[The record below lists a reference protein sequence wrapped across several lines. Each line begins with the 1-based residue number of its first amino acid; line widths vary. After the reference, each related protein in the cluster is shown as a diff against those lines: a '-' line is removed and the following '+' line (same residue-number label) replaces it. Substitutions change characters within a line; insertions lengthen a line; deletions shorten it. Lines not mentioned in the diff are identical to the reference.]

1 MLVGKDA
8 FWPTLGHGDHYSYGH
23 PLRTSSDRLYGA
35 VALLCA
41 LMRCRARRY
50 EYEYEYEDEDED
62 EDEDGGAGQSPMTE
76 SFGYCR
82 FRLSLCPRKL
92 PLQGS
97 RWFAQA
103 VEGRSCSVW
112 PLVAAVL
119 PAVRAGMR
127 SRVQVWN
134 SGVCAIICEHAE
146 SCVCALWTPSEHVV
160 LAFSA
165 TKSNM

>member
-1 MLVGKDA
+1 
-8 FWPTLGHGDHYSYGH
+8 
-23 PLRTSSDRLYGA
+23 
-35 VALLCA
+35 
-41 LMRCRARRY
+41 MRCHARV
-50 EYEYEYEDEDED
+50 YEYEDEDED

-82 FRLSLCPRKL
+82 FRLSIRPRKL

-103 VEGRSCSVW
+103 VEGRSCSVL

-127 SRVQVWN
+127 SRVQEWDTC
-134 SGVCAIICEHAE
+134 VCAIICERVRAVDTQRARGA
-146 SCVCALWTPSEHVV
+146 CFLVPPSPTCERVMCEV
-160 LAFSA
+160 GDRASA
-165 TKSNM
+165 GAVTGSIGDGHGGYEIHI